1 LLYRCGFALL
11 NEASHNRSANGKN
24 QHVRN
29 RDWTEITV
37 DAASDGNAGEND

>member
-1 LLYRCGFALL
+1 L
-11 NEASHNRSANGKN
+11 NEAGRNGSADGKN

-29 RDWTEITV
+29 RDWTEVTV